1 MAILFALSVTG
12 FGQTTDSIYWDDTHI
27 GIGDGGSM
35 PTKIDV
41 HGNSHITTSGSVG
54 LMPFGWSP
62 TSKLDISV
70 YDTIPVLMLVSDTS
84 HNIFTSYSIG
94 KYIKGSG
101 KTEIIGNDTLISGGS
116 YEYKEV
122 KTDYG
127 YLSPIAYHM
136 KGYEVIQNYHNGQAN
151 IHVKYLSSDKKPLN
165 KNIVVWINFDTK

>member
-1 MAILFALSVTG
+1 MKTLLIILLFFSVAG
-12 FGQTTDSIYWDDTHI
+12 FGQTTDSIYWDGTRI
-27 GIGDGGSM
+27 GIGDGGSL
-35 PTKIDV
+35 PTV
-41 HGNSHITTSGSVG
+41 LHVCGSVG

-127 YLSPIAYHM
+127 YLSPVVYHM
-136 KGYEVIQNYHNGQAN
+136 KGYEVIGGISYSEGHYPSH
-151 IHVKYLSSDKKPLN
+151 ITYLSSDKKPLN